1 MAEEIMKEILT
12 IARTAGMEIEEV
24 ITADSTDNL
33 PRLPLGM
40 PFEEYIDQIREYAIT
55 AANGNMAEAD
65 RLLGQ
70 KDGVIRQWKYH
81 QRKRGNDN
89 E

>member
-40 PFEEYIDQIREYAIT
+40 PLEEYIDKIREYAIE
-55 AANGNMAEAD
+55 AAGGNMTKAD
-65 RLLGQ
+65 KLLGQ
-70 KDGVIRQWKYH
+70 NSGVLRQWRYH
-81 QRKRGNDN
+81 QRKRGDSQ
-89 E
+89 

>member
-40 PFEEYIDQIREYAIT
+40 PFEEYINKIREYAIE
-55 AANGNMAEAD
+55 AAGGNMAKAA

-70 KDGVIRQWKYH
+70 NPGVLRQWRYH
-81 QRKRGNDN
+81 QRKRGDSQ
-89 E
+89 